1 MEWVAL
7 AYHIPSGASKNRVYI
22 WRKLREY
29 GAGSLRPGFA
39 VLPDSGENRRRL
51 RELSR
56 KLKELGGDGTLMTLR
71 LLDEAGEAALLEQ
84 FARQAREG
92 YGRAI
97 ADGLRALKSRPAD
110 RRELG
115 KIGRELEEAAG
126 RDHFGT
132 GLTGELRGQLE
143 ELMQAAG
150 EGLREFAGA
159 AKGLLGEPAADEGG
173 GKK

>member
-71 LLDEAGEAALLEQ
+71 LLDEADETALLEQ

-97 ADGLRALKSRPAD
+97 ADGLR
-110 RRELG
+110 
-115 KIGRELEEAAG
+115 
-126 RDHFGT
+126 
-132 GLTGELRGQLE
+132 
-143 ELMQAAG
+143 
-150 EGLREFAGA
+150 EFAGA
-159 AKGLLGEPAADEGG
+159 AKGLLNEPAADEGG
-173 GKK
+173 GKKRTVPSQRHKKSPGEAKCS

>member
-71 LLDEAGEAALLEQ
+71 LLDEADEAALLEQ

-97 ADGLRALKSRPAD
+97 ADGLRALRSRPAD

-159 AKGLLGEPAADEGG
+159 AKGLLGEPGKDESG

>member
-71 LLDEAGEAALLEQ
+71 LLDEADEAALLEQ

-92 YGRAI
+92 
-97 ADGLRALKSRPAD
+97 
-110 RRELG
+110 
-115 KIGRELEEAAG
+115 
-126 RDHFGT
+126 
-132 GLTGELRGQLE
+132 
-143 ELMQAAG
+143 
-150 EGLREFAGA
+150 
-159 AKGLLGEPAADEGG
+159 
-173 GKK
+173 

>member
-56 KLKELGGDGTLMTLR
+56 KLTELGGDGTLMTLR
-71 LLDEAGEAALLEQ
+71 LLDEADEAALLE
-84 FARQAREG
+84 
-92 YGRAI
+92 
-97 ADGLRALKSRPAD
+97 
-110 RRELG
+110 
-115 KIGRELEEAAG
+115 
-126 RDHFGT
+126 
-132 GLTGELRGQLE
+132 
-143 ELMQAAG
+143 
-150 EGLREFAGA
+150 
-159 AKGLLGEPAADEGG
+159 
-173 GKK
+173 

>member
-71 LLDEAGEAALLEQ
+71 LLDEADETALLEQ

-126 RDHFGT
+126 RDHFGA

-173 GKK
+173 GKR